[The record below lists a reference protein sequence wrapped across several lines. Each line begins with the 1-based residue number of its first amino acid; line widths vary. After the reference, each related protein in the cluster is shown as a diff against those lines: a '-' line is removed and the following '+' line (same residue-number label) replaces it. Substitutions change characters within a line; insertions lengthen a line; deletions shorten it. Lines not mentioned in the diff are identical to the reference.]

1 MRRRRGRPE
10 PGKETLPMKL
20 MMFEKGK
27 GAALGLVDG
36 KTVIDLGAADSSLP
50 TDLKALIVAGPRA
63 LTAAK
68 SAAANAPA
76 SAKLALDAVKPAL
89 PIDPPGKIVCVGLNY
104 ALHAKEGGHPMP
116 TYPSF
121 FLRVPT
127 SLVAAGAPVIRP
139 KVSNQLDYE
148 CELTIVVGRRGRNIP
163 EAKALDYVFGY
174 TLFNDVSVRDFQRK
188 TSQWTPGKNFDGTGP
203 LGPWVITADELP
215 PGASGLRITTR
226 VNGEIM
232 QDSNTSDMIF
242 SSARI
247 IALLSEFMTL
257 EPGDVIA
264 TGTPSGVAHAK
275 KPPAWMRAGDKV
287 EVEVDRIGILANP
300 IVDEA

>member
-1 MRRRRGRPE
+1 
-10 PGKETLPMKL
+10 MKL
-20 MMFEKGK
+20 MMFGNGK
-27 GAALGLVDG
+27 GAALGLVED
-36 KTVIDLGAADSSLP
+36 KTVVDLSAADASLP
-50 TDLKALIVAGPRA
+50 KDLKALIAAGPSA
-63 LTAAK
+63 LAAVK
-68 SAAANAPA
+68 AAAARAPA
-76 SAKLALDAVKPAL
+76 AAKLALDQVQPAL
-89 PIDPPGKIVCVGLNY
+89 PIAPPGKIICVGLNY
-104 ALHAKEGGHPMP
+104 ALHAKEGGHPIP

-139 KVSNQLDYE
+139 KCSVQLDYE
-148 CELTIVVGRRGRNIP
+148 CELAIVIGTGGRHIP
-163 EAKALDYVFGY
+163 EGRALEHVFGY

-203 LGPWVITADELP
+203 LGPWVVTADELP

-226 VNGEIM
+226 LNGETM

-242 SSARI
+242 STAQT

-264 TGTPSGVAHAK
+264 TGTPSGVAHAR
-275 KPPAWMRAGDKV
+275 KPPPWMKAGDRV
-287 EVEVDRIGILANP
+287 EVEVEKIGILANP
-300 IVDEA
+300 VVDEV